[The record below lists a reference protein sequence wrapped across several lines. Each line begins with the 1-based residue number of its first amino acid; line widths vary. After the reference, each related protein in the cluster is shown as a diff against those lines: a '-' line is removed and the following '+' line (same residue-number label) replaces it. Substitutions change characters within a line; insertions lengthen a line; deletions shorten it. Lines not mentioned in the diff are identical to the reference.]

1 MHHHDHTP
9 LTPEQLADVRRRGDA
24 ELQRL
29 GFTRRGILQ
38 AGMAALAASAV
49 AGSIVTVN
57 ARPAAASPASPV
69 NPEDLQW
76 LVGDHH
82 VHSQYSHD
90 AKYRIKDQ
98 LDAAQFFDVDWIVF
112 TEHSNFEHAD
122 PGVFNSLD
130 ELKAER
136 KARPDLL
143 IFQGIEWYIPAAE
156 HCTVFVTGEREAD
169 ILRAFELAYDGK
181 LNGWEKP
188 EVGSAAEAFQERK
201 AAEAIAWLGQQKRD
215 GKIDDALI
223 IANHPMRLGIDSPDE
238 FRMWNDADPEI
249 MVGMEGAPGAQGYPY
264 GRNVWDGDQRGEYSN
279 EPRPD
284 SYPGYT
290 VEQMRTWG
298 GWDWLTSTVGGFWD
312 SMLAEGRRFYITA
325 NSDAHLAAWHTWRLG
340 DYPDE
345 PQFNDAENEATK
357 IGLLGG
363 RRPHPIDTGTGEVA
377 GELLVKNPDGTTGI
391 AGDLLRDEKEA
402 KRYHE
407 QAALRAEVEANTPE
421 GESPD
426 YPKGTVVTQ
435 GGSDFWPGQYT
446 RIHAG
451 ATERSYAAVM
461 EALRAGRSWTDHGHL
476 LQGFIAKVSVDGA
489 KPVTLGGT
497 LKAPRGATVTVELTI
512 TTTTKPVKSIRMTA
526 EDPDATDPTIADEWV
541 PELAFVDIIGGPI
554 TGPVKDPET
563 LRAPKT
569 RLLQSFDT
577 AGRKGTFTLTHT
589 FENVQEDFY
598 VRFRGSDGKR
608 NGAGYHGSDV
618 DPHGPLIHDD
628 KARAGNPWI
637 DTWFYA
643 NPVFVEVVEPA
654 KETKPTP
661 ASPAPASPV
670 PSESGKPDKRPGL
683 PHTGK

>member
-1 MHHHDHTP
+1 MHHHDDTP

-29 GFTRRGILQ
+29 GFSRRGILQ

-49 AGSIVTVN
+49 AGSVVTLN
-57 ARPAAASPASPV
+57 ARPASAAPAAPV
-69 NPEDLQW
+69 NPDDLQW

-90 AKYRIKDQ
+90 AKYRIKDM

-122 PGVFNSLD
+122 PGVFNSLK

-156 HCTVFVTGEREAD
+156 HCTVFVTGEREAE
-169 ILRAFELAYDGK
+169 ILRAFELTYDGK

-264 GRNVWDGDQRGEYSN
+264 GRNVWDGDQRGEYTN
-279 EPRPD
+279 KPRPD

-312 SMLAEGRRFYITA
+312 SMLAEGRRFFITA
-325 NSDAHLAAWHTWRLG
+325 NSDAHLAAWHAWRLG

-345 PQFNDAENEATK
+345 PKFNEAEDEATK
-357 IGLLGG
+357 MRLLGG

-377 GELLVKNPDGTTGI
+377 GELLIKNPNGTTGI
-391 AGDLLRDEKEA
+391 AGDLLRDQKEA
-402 KRYHE
+402 ERYHE

-421 GESPD
+421 DESPD

-451 ATERSYAAVM
+451 ATERSYTAVM

-489 KPVTLGGT
+489 EPVTLGGT

-526 EDPDATDPTIADEWV
+526 DDPDATDPTIAEEWI

-577 AGRKGTFTLTHT
+577 VGRKGTFTLEHT
-589 FENVQEDFY
+589 FENVQDDFY

-618 DPHGPLIHDD
+618 DPHGPLVHDD
-628 KARAGNPWI
+628 KARAGNPWL

-654 KETKPTP
+654 KGTKPTP
-661 ASPAPASPV
+661 VAPP
-670 PSESGKPDKRPGL
+670 PSKSGKPDKRPGM